1 MVMYPT
7 RYHRPAS
14 LEEALKLHADNEE
27 ASYLSGGHTLI
38 PALKQRLAR
47 PSDLIDLAVLPD
59 LHGIKLEKNVVSIGA
74 TTTHAEVAASP
85 VVRQAIAPLAGMVG
99 TIGDRH
105 VRNRGTIGGS
115 VANNDPAADY
125 PAAVLGLGATVV
137 TDRRSIA
144 ADVFFVA
151 LYETA
156 LEPGEIITRI
166 DFPVPD
172 QAGYAKFRSAASR
185 YAVAA
190 VFVAKFGLMVRAAVT
205 GAGSAG
211 VFRLHGLEEALA
223 KDFGPAAVAHCKV
236 DPSRMLEDLA
246 GSSAYRANLVLVM
259 ARRALQHIGE
269 ACSYK

>member
-1 MVMYPT
+1 
-7 RYHRPAS
+7 
-14 LEEALKLHADNEE
+14 
-27 ASYLSGGHTLI
+27 
-38 PALKQRLAR
+38 
-47 PSDLIDLAVLPD
+47 
-59 LHGIKLEKNVVSIGA
+59 
-74 TTTHAEVAASP
+74 
-85 VVRQAIAPLAGMVG
+85 MVG

-137 TDRRSIA
+137 TDRRRIA
-144 ADVFFVA
+144 ADDFFVA

-190 VFVAKFGLMVRAAVT
+190 VFVAKFGAC
-205 GAGSAG
+205 
-211 VFRLHGLEEALA
+211 
-223 KDFGPAAVAHCKV
+223 GPRCGNRRRIGRRV
-236 DPSRMLEDLA
+236 SF
-246 GSSAYRANLVLVM
+246 
-259 ARRALQHIGE
+259 AR
-269 ACSYK
+269 S